1 MRKYE
6 LLRKDNIEHEG
17 RTLYRIKALRDFVNV
32 KAGDLGGYIQNED
45 NLSHDGNC
53 WIYENAKV
61 YDRAYVYN
69 NAAVYGNA
77 SVYGRARVYNNAR
90 VYGYAKIYDSAIV
103 REKAKVNEYAEIYG
117 NAEIYEKAWVF
128 DNVKVYDNA
137 EIYGDAIVHHN
148 ATVYGR
154 AKILDRATV
163 GCSATICGKAKV
175 YGIASVHEGTIVG
188 KVSQKYKDIYQEEF
202 IEEDRV
208 VTAILT
214 KDNEI
219 LYTIEW
225 LFDYTE
231 EEFIDIIENTDNHLG
246 DAIIREKYRAFI
258 KKATMYFKG
267 AK

>member
-6 LLRKDNIEHEG
+6 LLRKDYIEHEG
-17 RTLYRIKALRDFVNV
+17 RTLYRIKALKDFRNV
-32 KAGDLGGYIQNED
+32 KTGDLGGYIQNED

-103 REKAKVNEYAEIYG
+103 REKANVNEYAEIYG
-117 NAEIYEKAWVF
+117 NAEIYESAWVF

-154 AKILDRATV
+154 AKICNRAMV
-163 GCSATICGKAKV
+163 GCSAIICGKAKV

-214 KDNEI
+214 EDNEI

-246 DAIIREKYRAFI
+246 DAIIREKYKAFI

>member
-1 MRKYE
+1 MNKKYE
-6 LLRKDNIEHEG
+6 LLRKNNIEHAG
-17 RTLYRIKALRDFVNV
+17 KTLYRIKALRDFGNV

-45 NLSHDGNC
+45 NLSHEGNC
-53 WIYENAKV
+53 WIYDNAKV

-103 REKAKVNEYAEIYG
+103 
-117 NAEIYEKAWVF
+117 
-128 DNVKVYDNA
+128 
-137 EIYGDAIVHHN
+137 HHN
-148 ATVYGR
+148 ATVYDR
-154 AKILDRATV
+154 AKICDRAIV

-188 KVSQKYKDIYQEEF
+188 KVSNKYKDIYQEAY
-202 IEEDRV
+202 IEEDKV

-214 KDNEI
+214 EDNI
-219 LYTIEW
+219 VLYTIEW

-231 EEFIDIIENTDNHLG
+231 EEFMDIIEDTNNHLG

-267 AK
+267 AQ